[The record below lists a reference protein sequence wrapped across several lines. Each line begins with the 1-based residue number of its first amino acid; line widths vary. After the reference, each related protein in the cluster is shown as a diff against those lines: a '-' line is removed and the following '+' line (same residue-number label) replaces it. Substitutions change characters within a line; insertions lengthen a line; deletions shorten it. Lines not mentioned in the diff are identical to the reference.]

1 MTTELNEPQAPIRID
16 VVQKQYKNGMQVD
29 ELARLYDVTPETL
42 EPIVRDIQQKQRKVC
57 NKELHYSSLSKEE
70 LVESL
75 KNNPTAK
82 AFKRF
87 AGIASDKEMWELLE
101 RHGLSHMIQSQA
113 QRIEERNLKIIK
125 ALESGATQKEV
136 AKEFKVSVCT
146 VQGAIRTLKRDDLK
160 RTWLTAEDC
169 ERLARRVEQLVK
181 TMTNKEI
188 MKELGITQNQ
198 LSKIRRD
205 YDIKPAKRD
214 MTNPFNREK
223 HDGRAK
229 REKEEKQA
237 LNTKSRTTDFQEL
250 ADRIGSLFEQG
261 LTTEK
266 VIEAA
271 GISRGTYYRV
281 KELHGKE
288 WKIVD
293 GRKKRSLKAAKP
305 KAPYLIHPLDQK
317 EEPPVKETTTASLE
331 SAVTAFKPEEVSEV
345 IGTVQKHIEHKKPST
360 RVINRDKDVWAEYL
374 TARSQEIHDVAHDVE
389 VVVENGKLIERT
401 TIAYTLERELTK

>member
-1 MTTELNEPQAPIRID
+1 MTTDLLEPQAPIRID
-16 VVQKQYKNGMQVD
+16 VVQKQYKNGMKLD
-29 ELARLYDVTPETL
+29 ELARLYDVKPETL

-57 NKELHYSSLSKEE
+57 NKELHYSNLSKEE
-70 LVESL
+70 LVEAL

-87 AGIASDKEMWELLE
+87 SGIASDKEMWGLLE
-101 RHGLSHMIQSQA
+101 HHGLSHMIQSQA
-113 QRIEERNLKIIK
+113 QLIEERNLKIIK

-146 VQGAIRTLKRDDLK
+146 VQAAIRNLKRHDLK

-169 ERLARRVEQLVK
+169 DRLAEQVKQRVE

-198 LSKIRRD
+198 LSKLRRD
-205 YDIKPAKRD
+205 YGIKPAKRD

-223 HDGRAK
+223 HDGRGK
-229 REKEEKQA
+229 REKEEKQVV
-237 LNTKSRTTDFQEL
+237 NNKSRTTEFQEL

-261 LTTEK
+261 MTTEK

-288 WKIVD
+288 WKTVD
-293 GRKKRSLKAAKP
+293 GRKKRKPKEAKP
-305 KAPYLIHPLDQK
+305 KTPHLIYPLDQK

-345 IGTVQKHIEHKKPST
+345 IGAVQKHIEHKKPST
-360 RVINRDKDVWAEYL
+360 RIINRDKDVWAEYL
-374 TARSQEIHDVAHDVE
+374 TARSEEIHDVAHTVDVVLE
-389 VVVENGKLIERT
+389 DGKLIERT
-401 TIAYTLERELTK
+401 VLSYTLEREVTR